1 MTTRESAGG
10 SSGRRAAA
18 GPAGAPGEAIAPRGP
33 AEPRDTAQP
42 RDQASRLRELAQGA
56 AAEAVPMLPA
66 IAVTGGK
73 GGVGKTCVAV
83 NLALTL
89 AELGVRPLLVDLD
102 LGLANAD
109 VMLGVPAGVTL
120 HEVISGGRPAASA
133 VQRLPSGIS
142 FLPAASGREELT
154 RLQARSLHR
163 LLREVGKVAAGHD
176 LIVFDTAAGIGRE
189 VSLPLQ
195 ASRVVLM
202 VVTPEPTSLT
212 DAYALIKVLE
222 QASPGKDIR
231 VLVNQAANQ
240 EEGVATFGRLRKVA
254 QAYLRR
260 DLVLAGCVPRDRAV
274 GEAVRNRKPFAGN
287 GDSSAAKA
295 LRALALGLKSE
306 RWR

>member
-1 MTTRESAGG
+1 MATREPGAG
-10 SSGRRAAA
+10 SSGKR
-18 GPAGAPGEAIAPRGP
+18 GATAPPRSGQESRGVQDS
-33 AEPRDTAQP
+33 RDASAP
-42 RDQASRLRELAQGA
+42 RDQAAGLRDAAQGA
-56 AAEAVPMLPA
+56 SEAIPALPA

-73 GGVGKTCVAV
+73 GGVGKTCIAV

-89 AELGVRPLLVDLD
+89 LEIGLRPLLVDLD

-109 VMLGVPAGVTL
+109 VMLGVAAGTTL
-120 HEVISGGRPAASA
+120 QDVISGGKPASA
-133 VQRLPSGIS
+133 ALQRLPSGLS
-142 FLPAASGREELT
+142 FIPAASGREELT

-163 LLREVGKVAAGHD
+163 LLREIGKVAYGHD

-195 ASRVVLM
+195 ASRVVLV

-231 VLVNQAANQ
+231 VLVNQAADQ
-240 EEGVATFGRLRKVA
+240 EEGAATFARLRKVA

-260 DLVLAGCVPRDRAV
+260 DLRLAGCVPRDRAV
-274 GEAVRNRKPFAGN
+274 GEAVRARKPFAGN
-287 GDSSAAKA
+287 PDSPAAKA

-306 RWR
+306 TWR